1 MTDVQKKK
9 CSATKMVSSHSKS
22 GVNHIK
28 SCVSQKNQSNAL
40 IQKVERNSMHSQK
53 VEKIE

>member
-1 MTDVQKKK
+1 M

-28 SCVSQKNQSNAL
+28 SCESQKNQSNAL
-40 IQKVERNSMHSQK
+40 IQKVEWNSIHSQK
-53 VEKIE
+53 VGEKIE